1 MSENSMIIPESADC
15 LIFGQEYVSFSLTPE
30 FAIDLIEE
38 SNEKQKTAVKPDI
51 ECILDILDKVS
62 KAWSKPEYIWRKKSC
77 EALVKQGLFSLE
89 MIDYGMQLIC
99 LICSKE
105 YLISSIEVELGS
117 LDFFDEGVI
126 SSNGKSKTKI
136 RSLGPVLHLNQSPVF
151 VEVIEDLVAGIIT
164 RNANIVNPCSAIYEV
179 VLNFIRSIRDFDPA
193 DLIWSNQAV
202 LLWND
207 NDRLM
212 NEVFNNGKLLI
223 NHKLSRKFPFVKK
236 LPADSNTKL
245 IENTRIN
252 SFAIIEGKCLKNI
265 EASDFISSLAMDICL
280 WDQKSVFSPLII
292 YVVDKDLKTAH
303 TLVEA
308 LFDEMIQAR
317 EDLPAGKLS
326 LRERFEIRRL
336 REIARMK
343 QVKSMGRLV
352 CPEDFS
358 FTFVLD
364 YGSEFS
370 FALPERSLIIK
381 RVSSIE
387 EMSNRLKNLSNRL
400 LSAKIYC
407 NNDSRDLYEKEL
419 LELGVNHIMNIN
431 ADNITEKS
439 YHPNAVSLRHLV
451 ETVWLPTSNF

>member
-1 MSENSMIIPESADC
+1 MSEKSTIIPKATDS
-15 LIFGQEYVSFSLTPE
+15 LIFGQKYESFSLTPE

-38 SNEKQKTAVKPDI
+38 AHEKQKTAGEPDI
-51 ECILDILDKVS
+51 ECVLDILDKVS
-62 KAWSKPEYIWRKKSC
+62 QAWSDSEYIWRKKSC
-77 EALVKQGLFSLE
+77 ESIIKQGLFSQK
-89 MIDYGMQLIC
+89 MIDYGMQLIS

-105 YLISSIEVELGS
+105 YLINSIELELGS

-164 RNANIVNPCSAIYEV
+164 RNANIVKPCSAIYDL
-179 VLNFIRSIRDFDPA
+179 VLNFIRSIRDFDPTG
-193 DLIWSNQAV
+193 LIWSNQAV

-207 NDRLM
+207 NDKLM
-212 NEVFNNGKLLI
+212 NEVFNNGKMLI
-223 NHKLSRKFPFVKK
+223 NHKLNRKFPFIKK
-236 LPADSNTKL
+236 MSAVPNTKL
-245 IENTRIN
+245 IENTRIY

-265 EASDFISSLAMDICL
+265 ETSDFIRPLAMDICL
-280 WDQKSVFSPLII
+280 WDQKSVFSPLVI

-317 EDLPAGKLS
+317 EDLPTGKLS
-326 LRERFEIRRL
+326 FRERFEIRKL

-352 CPEDFS
+352 CPEDFC

-364 YGSEFS
+364 YGTELS
-370 FALPERSLIIK
+370 FELPERSLIIK

-387 EMSNRLKNLSNRL
+387 EMSNRLKNFSSRL

-407 NNDSRDLYEKEL
+407 NNDSRDIYEKEL

-431 ADNITEKS
+431 ANNITEKS
-439 YHPNAVSLRHLV
+439 YHSNAISLKNLV
-451 ETVWLPTSNF
+451 ELVFVDE